1 MLTNRLGHTG
11 EQIRDH
17 KLACSVINFHS
28 TPDEVFDDH
37 CLEELK
43 EFTQDRSVA
52 SRNQWLIERDMVD
65 SPDARRTGEGAA
77 SKGSL
82 TGLMIARYGT
92 SDPAL
97 DERDWELLEEWFEKG
112 MPVGENVSR

>member
-1 MLTNRLGHTG
+1 MHRLGDTG
-11 EQIRDH
+11 EQIRNH
-17 KLACSVINFHS
+17 KLACSVINFHG
-28 TPDEVFDDH
+28 TPDEVFDDN

-43 EFTQDRSVA
+43 EFTQDRSIA
-52 SRNQWLIERDMVD
+52 SRDKWLTERDMVD
-65 SPDARRTGEGAA
+65 SPNAPRIGEGA
-77 SKGSL
+77 SSRGSL

-97 DERDWELLEEWFEKG
+97 DERDWEMLEEWFEKG